1 MRACARRARVM
12 RARRTRVMRVWR
24 ARVARAY
31 VCVRMRTRHVAANR

>member
-1 MRACARRARVM
+1 MRARARRARVM

-31 VCVRMRTRHVAANR
+31 VYVRMRARHVAANR